1 MLLGSTLALMAFGPG
16 LVRRLENVMREGFA
30 RGATPDAVS
39 SHNIMDIGI
48 WGLKS
53 VALAGGPL
61 ILTVAAI
68 AVLANIAQVG
78 LKLTPLAMKPS
89 LSKINPL
96 QGMKRLFG
104 KNALVEGL
112 KATAKALLIGVA
124 AWLALRPRMEELAA
138 LTGASPREL
147 FAVVVAAVRDLAWR
161 VGLVLVFLAALDWSW
176 QRYSNR
182 KQMRMTKEEVKQEF
196 KQQDLPPE
204 LKRAQRRRQMEM
216 SRSRMLAEVLTADVV
231 VVNPTHYAAALRYDG
246 STAAPQ
252 LVAKGVDHLAA
263 AIRERAKEARVP
275 IVSNPP
281 LARTLYAE
289 VELNAQI
296 PEGLFTAVAEVLA
309 FVFRTAGKRRRTLK
323 QSRRPPMNRR
333 HAVG

>member
-1 MLLGSTLALMAFGPG
+1 MVFGPAM
-16 LVRRLENVMREGFA
+16 VRKLEEVLEQGIA
-30 RGATPDAVS
+30 RGATPDAAS
-39 SHNIMDIGI
+39 AAGI
-48 WGLKS
+48 SDLMMWGLKS
-53 VALAGGPL
+53 VAVAGGPL
-61 ILTVAAI
+61 ILAIAAI
-68 AVLANIAQVG
+68 AVVTNVAQVG

-96 QGMKRLFG
+96 QGMKRMVS
-104 KNALVEGL
+104 KNAAVEAL
-112 KATAKALLIGVA
+112 KATVKAFVIIGA
-124 AWLALRPRMEELAA
+124 AYLALKPRIGELAA

-147 FAVVVAAVRDLAWR
+147 FAVLVIMVRDLALR
-161 VGLVLVFLAALDWSW
+161 VGGAMILIAVADWAW
-176 QRYSNR
+176 QRYSHK
-182 KQMRMTKEEVKQEF
+182 KQLRMTKEEVKQEY
-196 KQQDLPPE
+196 KQQDLNPE
-204 LKRAQRRRQMEM
+204 VKGQIKRRQLEM

-275 IVSNPP
+275 IVANPP

-309 FVFRTAGKRRRTLK
+309 FVYRTAGRRRRTLK
-323 QSRRPPMNRR
+323 HSRRPPMNRR

>member
-1 MLLGSTLALMAFGPG
+1 MVFGPG
-16 LVRRLENVMREGFA
+16 MVRKLEEVLEQGIA
-30 RGATPDAVS
+30 RGGTPDAAS
-39 SHNIMDIGI
+39 AAGIGDLMM

-53 VALAGGPL
+53 VAIAGGPL
-61 ILTVAAI
+61 ILAIAAI
-68 AVLANIAQVG
+68 AVVTNVAQVG

-96 QGMKRLFG
+96 QGMKRMVS
-104 KNALVEGL
+104 KNAAVEAV
-112 KATAKALLIGVA
+112 KATVKAFVIIGA
-124 AWLALRPRMEELAA
+124 AYLALKPRIGELAA

-147 FAVVVAAVRDLAWR
+147 FAVLVLMVRDLALR
-161 VGLVLVFLAALDWSW
+161 VGGAMILIAAADWAW
-176 QRYSNR
+176 QRYSHK
-182 KQMRMTKEEVKQEF
+182 KQLRMTKEEVKQEY
-196 KQQDLPPE
+196 KQQDLSPE
-204 LKRAQRRRQMEM
+204 VKGQIKRRQLEM

-263 AIRERAKEARVP
+263 AIREKAKEARVP
-275 IVSNPP
+275 IVANPP

-296 PEGLFTAVAEVLA
+296 PDGLFTAVAEVLA
-309 FVFRTAGKRRRTLK
+309 FVYRTAGRRRRTLK
-323 QSRRPPMNRR
+323 HSRRPPMNRR